1 MVHNISFKICEVL
14 RNKFII
20 KNLVKIMA
28 ILKIA
33 KMGHPILLKKAKK
46 VDDPT
51 SPKIK
56 TLVSDMLDTL
66 NDLGGSGVGLA
77 APQVHVSLQVVIFE
91 TSIEKETS
99 LITLINPKIEVLTK
113 ETNVD
118 WEGCLSVPGLRG
130 QVIRPTKIKYSGLD
144 LKGVKIETIVE
155 GFNARVVQ
163 HECDH
168 LFGIL
173 YPQRMTNLSSLQFV
187 SEARHWQE

>member
-1 MVHNISFKICEVL
+1 
-14 RNKFII
+14 
-20 KNLVKIMA
+20 MA

-33 KMGHPILLKKAKK
+33 KMGHPILLQKAKK

-51 SPKIK
+51 DPKIK
-56 TLVSDMLDTL
+56 TLVNDMLETL
-66 NDLGGSGVGLA
+66 DDLGNGVGLA

-91 TSIEKETS
+91 TASNDGKEVN
-99 LITLINPKIEVLTK
+99 LITLINTKIDVLTK
-113 ETNVD
+113 ETSID

-130 QVIRPTKIKYSGLD
+130 QVIRPNKIKYSGLD
-144 LKGVKIETIVE
+144 LKGNIIETIAE

-173 YPQRMTNLSSLQFV
+173 YPHRMKDLSSLQFV
-187 SEARHWQE
+187 SEAKHWVNRNE

>member
-1 MVHNISFKICEVL
+1 
-14 RNKFII
+14 
-20 KNLVKIMA
+20 MA

-33 KMGHPILLKKAKK
+33 KMGHPILLQKAKK

-51 SPKIK
+51 DPKIK
-56 TLVSDMLDTL
+56 TLVNDMLETL
-66 NDLGGSGVGLA
+66 DDLGNGVGLA

-91 TSIEKETS
+91 TSHDDGKEMN
-99 LITLINPKIEVLTK
+99 LITLINPKIDVLTR
-113 ETNVD
+113 ETSID

-130 QVIRPTKIKYSGLD
+130 QVTRPNKIKYSGLD
-144 LKGVKIETIVE
+144 LKGNKIETIAE

-173 YPQRMTNLSSLQFV
+173 YPHRMKDLSSLQFV
-187 SEARHWQE
+187 SEAKHWVNRNE

>member
-1 MVHNISFKICEVL
+1 
-14 RNKFII
+14 
-20 KNLVKIMA
+20 MA

-33 KMGHPILLKKAKK
+33 KMGHPILLEKAKK

-56 TLVSDMLDTL
+56 ALVYDMLDTL

-91 TSIEKETS
+91 TPNENEQQNNPVK
-99 LITLINPKIEVLTK
+99 LITLINPKIKNLTK
-113 ETNVD
+113 NTETD

-130 QVIRPTKIKYSGLD
+130 KVTRPSKIKYSGYD
-144 LKGVKIETIVE
+144 LNGKKIETIAE
-155 GFNARVVQ
+155 GFHARVVQ

-173 YPQRMTNLSSLQFV
+173 YPQRMKNLESLQFV
-187 SEARHWQE
+187 SEARYWK

>member
-1 MVHNISFKICEVL
+1 
-14 RNKFII
+14 
-20 KNLVKIMA
+20 MA

-33 KMGHPILLKKAKK
+33 KMGHPILLQKAKK

-51 SPKIK
+51 DPKIK
-56 TLVSDMLDTL
+56 TLVNDMLETL
-66 NDLGGSGVGLA
+66 DDLGNGVGLA

-91 TSIEKETS
+91 TAYNDGKEAN
-99 LITLINPKIEVLTK
+99 LITLINPKIDVLTK
-113 ETNVD
+113 ETSID

-130 QVIRPTKIKYSGLD
+130 QVIRPNKIKYSGLD
-144 LKGVKIETIVE
+144 LKGNKIETIAE

-173 YPQRMTNLSSLQFV
+173 YPHRMKDLSSLQFV
-187 SEARHWQE
+187 SEAKHWVNRNE

>member
-1 MVHNISFKICEVL
+1 
-14 RNKFII
+14 
-20 KNLVKIMA
+20 MA

-33 KMGHPILLKKAKK
+33 KMGHPILLQKAKK

-51 SPKIK
+51 DPKIK
-56 TLVSDMLDTL
+56 TLVNDMLETL
-66 NDLGGSGVGLA
+66 DDLGNGVGLA

-91 TSIEKETS
+91 TASNDGKEVN
-99 LITLINPKIEVLTK
+99 LITLINPKIDVLTK
-113 ETNVD
+113 ETSID

-130 QVIRPTKIKYSGLD
+130 QVNRPNKIKYSGLD
-144 LKGVKIETIVE
+144 LKGNKIETIAE

-173 YPQRMTNLSSLQFV
+173 YPHRMKDLSSLQFV
-187 SEARHWQE
+187 SEAKHWVNRNE